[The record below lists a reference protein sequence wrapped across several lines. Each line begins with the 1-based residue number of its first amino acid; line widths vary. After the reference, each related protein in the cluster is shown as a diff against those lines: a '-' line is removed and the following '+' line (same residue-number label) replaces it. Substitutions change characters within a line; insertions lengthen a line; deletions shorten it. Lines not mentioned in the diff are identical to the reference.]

1 MIRLNR
7 TFEQAGSIAEQKN
20 ARPNFD
26 LTRRGLFRFNFK
38 PPQQPPLADN

>member
-7 TFEQAGSIAEQKN
+7 TFEQAGSHAEQKN

-26 LTRRGLFRFNFK
+26 LTRGLFRFNFK